1 MSTYANPLATTIDTT
16 GLDGAITSIQTDIA
30 ALDWI
35 QKSFHRA
42 YRHQELNN
50 GTSQRNISV
59 PKTWQSG
66 KEWINVLPNDNITAQ
81 SFFWPLGEED
91 VLEFDN
97 HIDPLMSSEIALI
110 VWVNT
115 SKLAGHNTG
124 PSISHQKADILNVLK
139 SSDVVVGITGIID
152 RSADEIFEPF
162 TINDELKQW
171 TMLPYQGFRVNFTV
185 KYTYAQCLPVSS

>member
-1 MSTYANPLATTIDTT
+1 MSIYANPLATTIDTF
-16 GLDGAITSIQTDIA
+16 GIDGTISVLQSAIA
-30 ALDWI
+30 NLDWI

-42 YRHQELNN
+42 YRHQELNT
-50 GTSQRNISV
+50 GTSQRTISV

-81 SFFWPLGEED
+81 TFFWPLGEEQ
-91 VLEFDN
+91 VLDFEN
-97 HIDPLMSSEIALI
+97 HIDPLMASEVALI
-110 VWVNT
+110 VWLNT
-115 SKLAGHNTG
+115 SKLSGHNTG
-124 PSISHQKADILNVLK
+124 PSITQQKADILNILK
-139 SSDVVVGITGIID
+139 SSDLVTGITGIID